1 MKVLFTFLIFLLFS
15 VLGNTCYSQQLK
27 YEPVNPNFGGNYL
40 NYNWLLASANAQNPF
55 KEDNKFGLN
64 DGLLSNFSDSV
75 KRQILN
81 QLSRELLKDGED
93 LSEPGTYEA
102 GGLIINVGNT
112 RTGTIITIIDP
123 ETGEYTEI
131 II

>member
-1 MKVLFTFLIFLLFS
+1 MKIIITFFTTIFLFTGFEGF
-15 VLGNTCYSQQLK
+15 SQQLK
-27 YEPVNPNFGGNYL
+27 YQPVNPNFGGNYL
-40 NYNWLLASANAQNPF
+40 NYNWLLASANAQDPF
-55 KEDNKFGLN
+55 KEENKFGMDN
-64 DGLLSNFSDSV
+64 GLLSGFSDSV

-81 QLSRELLKDGED
+81 QLSRELLNDGKN
-93 LSEPGTYEA
+93 LGEPGTYES

-131 II
+131 IL

>member
-1 MKVLFTFLIFLLFS
+1 MKISLTILISALFFITGHNCF
-15 VLGNTCYSQQLK
+15 SQQLK
-27 YEPVNPNFGGNYL
+27 YQPVNPNFGGNYL

-55 KEDNKFGLN
+55 KEDTNFGLK

-93 LSEPGTYEA
+93 LNEPGTYEA